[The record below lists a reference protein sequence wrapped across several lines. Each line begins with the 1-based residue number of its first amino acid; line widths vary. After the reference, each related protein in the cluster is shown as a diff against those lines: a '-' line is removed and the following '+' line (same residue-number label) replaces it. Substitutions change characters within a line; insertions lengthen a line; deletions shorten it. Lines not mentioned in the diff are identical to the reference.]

1 MSQADDFHAFGTRVR
16 PESCPKKNWSLKVEP
31 AKMAPKR
38 PVMYT
43 PGPVDVKAYEAGHA
57 EPPKKEVPDAPK

>member
-1 MSQADDFHAFGTRVR
+1 MSQADDFHAF
-16 PESCPKKNWSLKVEP
+16 SKKQDWRMTVEA
-31 AKMAPKR
+31 AKPGAAT

-43 PGPVDVKAYEAGHA
+43 PGPVDVKTYEADHA